1 MPVSSPR
8 VFQNLSPYA
17 RGSLFYLG
25 YWGVGGVYLGFVN
38 VFFAQIGLDLTQIGF
53 LSALVPLLVL
63 TLAPLVAGWADLRAA
78 RVRLVAFGL
87 AGLGL
92 SMIALFFT
100 RGFTPV
106 LIVYAVFAAF
116 TSVVPPV
123 ADGLIVRMAV
133 KHKLEF
139 GRMRLWGSLSFAIT
153 SALSG
158 WLWGRI
164 GYAPMFLISGA
175 LFLLLAP
182 VALSLEETTSVPV
195 RAKFSAGNIL
205 RDSGT
210 LTVLLLSLV
219 VGLALGLSTP
229 FLGVNIERLGG
240 SALQIGLLFAVI
252 AIAEVPVMRLEA
264 RLARVVGDAGVLAIA
279 CACFTSVYAAFALI
293 PDPNWLIVFSLL
305 EGVGFALFFVATV
318 RIVDD
323 RAEAGRSSTL
333 QSIRGA
339 LTFGIAPLLA
349 SPSGGA
355 IFAAIG
361 PGVFAITA
369 TLMLVAVGIALAR
382 RNTLRSNLE

>member
-8 VFQNLSPYA
+8 VFQSLSPYA
-17 RGSLFYLG
+17 RGSLYYLG

-63 TLAPLVAGWADLRAA
+63 TLAPIVAAWADRRAA
-78 RVRLVAFGL
+78 RVRLVVFGL
-87 AGLGL
+87 AGLGV
-92 SMIALFFT
+92 SMIALFFA
-100 RGFTPV
+100 RGFTSV
-106 LIVYAVFAAF
+106 LIVYTVFAAF

-133 KHKLEF
+133 KHKIEF
-139 GRMRLWGSLSFAIT
+139 GQMRLWGSLSFAIT

-182 VALSLEETTSVPV
+182 VALSLEEASPAPV

-240 SALQIGLLFAVI
+240 SALQIGLLYAVI

-264 RLARVVGDAGVLAIA
+264 RLARLIGDAGVLAVA
-279 CACFTSVYAAFALI
+279 CVCFTLVYVSFALI

-333 QSIRGA
+333 QSIRSA
-339 LTFGIAPLLA
+339 LTFGIAPLIA
-349 SPSGGA
+349 SPSGGT
-355 IFAAIG
+355 IFSAIG

-369 TLMLVAVGIALAR
+369 ALMLVSVGIVLAR
-382 RNTLRSNLE
+382 RKTLHSSLG